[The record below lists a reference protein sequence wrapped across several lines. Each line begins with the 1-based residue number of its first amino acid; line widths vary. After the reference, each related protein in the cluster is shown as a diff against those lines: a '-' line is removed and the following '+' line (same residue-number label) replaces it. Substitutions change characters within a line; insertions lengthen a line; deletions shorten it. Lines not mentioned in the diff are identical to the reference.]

1 MRAGILHRDLSP
13 NNIMYRIVR
22 EKTAEGVVED
32 KVYGVLMDF
41 DLSSWTKDI
50 KEDYSK
56 TSQQR
61 TGTPPFMAHGLLG
74 GSDLLHLYRH
84 DLESL
89 LYVML
94 ILATHY
100 EIQPSTE
107 KEEGGLR
114 VRQGL
119 DELPYQLWFGQP
131 TYKAL
136 AHYKRGFFSNLEDL
150 DLSPTFKDLHDWL
163 WDLRLSFRKGIR
175 GRDIHEES
183 AALRRR
189 QGGVSEKGAIPEFDY
204 ETLGG
209 YADYSTF
216 INPVS
221 KLKGKLRGLI
231 VRYDPS
237 LSTSTAQVDAGR

>member
-1 MRAGILHRDLSP
+1 
-13 NNIMYRIVR
+13 MYRMVK
-22 EKTAEGVVED
+22 EENAEGVVED

-50 KEDYSK
+50 KEDYTK

-61 TGTPPFMAHGLLG
+61 TGTPPFMAYGLLR

-89 LYVML
+89 FYVML
-94 ILATHY
+94 ILVTHY
-100 EIQPSTE
+100 EIQSSTE

-114 VRQGL
+114 VRQGSE
-119 DELPYQLWFGQP
+119 ELPYKPWFGEP

-136 AHYKRGFFSNLEDL
+136 ASYKRDFISDLEDL
-150 DLSPTFKDLHDWL
+150 DLSPAFKDFRGWL

-175 GRDIHEES
+175 DREIHEES
-183 AALRRR
+183 AALRRH
-189 QGGVSEKGAIPEFDY
+189 QGGVSEGGNAPGFDY

-209 YADYSTF
+209 HVSYSAFTD
-216 INPVS
+216 PVR
-221 KLKGKLRGLI
+221 KLQGKLQGLV

-237 LSTSTAQVDAGR
+237 PSTSTDQVDSGR

>member
-1 MRAGILHRDLSP
+1 
-13 NNIMYRIVR
+13 MYRIVK
-22 EKTAEGVVED
+22 EKNAEGVVED

-41 DLSSWTKDI
+41 DLSSWTKDM
-50 KEDYSK
+50 KENYSK

-61 TGTPPFMAHGLLG
+61 TGTPPFMAYGLLR
-74 GSDLLHLYRH
+74 GSDFLHLYRH

-89 LYVML
+89 FYVML

-100 EIQPSTE
+100 EIQPPTE

-114 VRQGL
+114 MRQGL
-119 DELPYQLWFGQP
+119 DELPYELWFGQP

-136 AHYKRGFFSNLEDL
+136 ASYKRDFISDLEDL
-150 DLSPTFKDLHDWL
+150 DLSPTFKDFRDWL

-175 GRDIHEES
+175 GREIHEES
-183 AALRRR
+183 AALRRH
-189 QGGVSEKGAIPEFDY
+189 QGGVSEKGSAPGFDY

-209 YADYSTF
+209 HVGYSTF
-216 INPVS
+216 TDPVC
-221 KLKGKLRGLI
+221 KLQGKLQGLI

-237 LSTSTAQVDAGR
+237 LSTSTA

>member
-1 MRAGILHRDLSP
+1 MVKEE
-13 NNIMYRIVR
+13 N
-22 EKTAEGVVED
+22 AEGVVED
-32 KVYGVLMDF
+32 KVYRVLMDF

-50 KEDYSK
+50 KEDYTK

-74 GSDLLHLYRH
+74 GSDVLHLYRH

-94 ILATHY
+94 ILATHC
-100 EIQPSTE
+100 EIQHST
-107 KEEGGLR
+107 KEGGLR

-119 DELPYQLWFGQP
+119 DELPYKLWFGQP
-131 TYKAL
+131 TYEAL
-136 AHYKRGFFSNLEDL
+136 AYYKRGFFSNLEDF

-175 GRDIHEES
+175 DREIHEES

-189 QGGVSEKGAIPEFDY
+189 QGGVSEKEAIPEFDY

-209 YADYSTF
+209 YVDYSAF
-216 INPVS
+216 IDPVS

-237 LSTSTAQVDAGR
+237 LSISTAQVDSGK